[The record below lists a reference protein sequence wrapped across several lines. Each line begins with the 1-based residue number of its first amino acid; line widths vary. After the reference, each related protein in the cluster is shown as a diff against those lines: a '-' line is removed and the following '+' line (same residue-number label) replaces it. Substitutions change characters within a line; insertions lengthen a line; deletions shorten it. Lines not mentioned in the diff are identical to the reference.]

1 MQQDTT
7 PNWFDSNIQQPYPM
21 APPPRKHSWLFK
33 LIIITGII
41 LLLAGGGAA
50 GLYFLRP
57 ACLTA
62 ADYQQLAGAPYE
74 GQLDATAAFYTALV
88 YFQTNKSTYDNSAN
102 QGEAQLKTFADF
114 YQSHSG
120 TSVTF
125 TLSATYPEDIYQ
137 QLTEQRL
144 ATTRQSLIALGVP
157 EDKITVAAPT
167 QITPEEPLNE
177 DDETA
182 GSYNTVAVSIVSH
195 EGCR

>member
-21 APPPRKHSWLFK
+21 APPPRKHGWLFK

-41 LLLAGGGAA
+41 LLLVGGGAT

-62 ADYQQLAGAPYE
+62 ADYKQLAGAPYE
-74 GQLDATAAFYTALV
+74 GQLDATTAFYTALV

-114 YQSHSG
+114 YQSHSN
-120 TSVTF
+120 SSIAF

-144 ATTRQSLIALGVP
+144 AAAKQSLIALGIP
-157 EDKITVAAPT
+157 EDKITTTTPK
-167 QITPEEPLNE
+167 QITPEEPFDE
-177 DDETA
+177 DGGSA
-182 GSYNTVAVSIVSH
+182 GSHNTIAISIVSQ